1 MVMLM
6 PTLYDVPADIMIKRL
21 AEELKKNPKIKP
33 PTWAKFVK
41 TASYKERAPMQKDW
55 WYYRA
60 AAVFRKVYIKGPI
73 GLSHLRLEFS
83 GRKNRGYAPEHS
95 YRASGSVIRKILQ
108 QLSDAGYVKVIEKK
122 GRVVTDEGRSF
133 LDKLAYEI
141 LKELKKENPAF
152 EKYL

>member
-1 MVMLM
+1 M
-6 PTLYDVPADIMIKRL
+6 PTLYDVPADMVIKRI

-41 TASYKERAPMQKDW
+41 TASYKERAPIQKDW

-60 AAVFRKVYIKGPI
+60 AAVLRKVYLKGPI

-83 GRKNRGYAPEHS
+83 GRKNRGHAPEHF
-95 YRASGSVIRKILQ
+95 YRAGGAIIRKILH
-108 QLSDAGYVKVIEKK
+108 QLADAGFVTTIEKK
-122 GRVVTDEGRSF
+122 GRVVTNEGRSF
-133 LDKLAYEI
+133 LDHLAYEL
-141 LKELKKENPAF
+141 LKELKKKDSAI